1 MSHEPLEPAE
11 VRRDHERLTRAFL
24 LSASFAIVLWLVKIV
39 EAVTGIDTIPYG
51 IYPGRGSGLLGV
63 LTAPFIHGSPAHL
76 VSNTLPIVVL
86 GTTLLYGYPKAA
98 RIVIPA
104 LFLGAGLGVWLFARK
119 AYHVGASGLTFG
131 MMFFVF
137 TIGVL
142 RWDRRAIA
150 LALVVF
156 LLYGGMVWGV
166 FPSDPAI
173 SYESHLAGALA
184 GVALAFLLRG
194 LDPPP
199 TPKRYSWED
208 ETEPTSEPEPFN
220 EPGAANEPEPANE
233 PGPASGPDTED
244 RAPED
249 SRV

>member
-1 MSHEPLEPAE
+1 M
-11 VRRDHERLTRAFL
+11 
-24 LSASFAIVLWLVKIV
+24 I
-39 EAVTGIDTIPYG
+39 
-51 IYPGRGSGLLGV
+51 
-63 LTAPFIHGSPAHL
+63 
-76 VSNTLPIVVL
+76 L

-98 RIVIPA
+98 RIVIPV
-104 LFLGAGLGVWLFARK
+104 LFLGTGLGVWLFARK

-131 MMFFVF
+131 MLFFVF

-173 SYESHLAGALA
+173 SYESHLSGALA

-194 LDPPP
+194 LDPPL

-208 ETEPTSEPEPFN
+208 ETEPLN
-220 EPGAANEPEPANE
+220 EPGAFNERGSTSGPELANE
-233 PGPASGPDTED
+233 PGPTRGPDTED

-249 SRV
+249 SRT

>member
-1 MSHEPLEPAE
+1 MSHEILEPAE
-11 VRRDHERLTRAFL
+11 VRQDSERLTRAFL
-24 LSASFAIVLWLVKIV
+24 LSACFAIVLWFVKII
-39 EAVTGIDTIPYG
+39 EAVTGVDTIPYG
-51 IYPGRGSGLLGV
+51 IYPGRVSGLLGI

-76 VSNTLPIVVL
+76 VSNTLPIVIL

-104 LFLGAGLGVWLFARK
+104 LFLAAGLGVWLFARK

-131 MMFFVF
+131 MLFFVF

-173 SYESHLAGALA
+173 SYESHLSGALA
-184 GVALAFLLRG
+184 GVALAFLLRR

-199 TPKRYSWED
+199 MPKRYSWED
-208 ETEPTSEPEPFN
+208 EPETRERARTDPRAWTCQR
-220 EPGAANEPEPANE
+220 AA
-233 PGPASGPDTED
+233 
-244 RAPED
+244 
-249 SRV
+249 